1 MNWIIGSCVV
11 LLLCGLAML
20 FVRSA
25 RIIRRDVNERFRGVA
40 ERLENAANV
49 VLRDLLDD
57 HKQA

>member
-1 MNWIIGSCVV
+1 MNWIIGSSAV
-11 LLLCGLAML
+11 LLVCGLATL

-25 RIIRRDVNERFRGVA
+25 RIIRGDVNERFRGVA
-40 ERLENAANV
+40 ARLENAANV